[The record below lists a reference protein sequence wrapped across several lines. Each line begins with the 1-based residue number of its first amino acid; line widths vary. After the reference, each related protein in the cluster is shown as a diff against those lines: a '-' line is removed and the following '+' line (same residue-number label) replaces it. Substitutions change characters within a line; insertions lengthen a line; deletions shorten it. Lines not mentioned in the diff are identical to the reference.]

1 MNEPH
6 RAKSENEP
14 AVPLFG
20 TWRRAYLAV
29 ALCFFVDVAVFYAI
43 SRYFA

>member
-1 MNEPH
+1 MKLDPKEP
-6 RAKSENEP
+6 ND

-29 ALCFFVDVAVFYAI
+29 TVFFVVEVAFFYLVDHF
-43 SRYFA
+43 FA